1 MPNFKELG
9 PPDLVHISRYNKQSQ
24 KEEGQYHYIT
34 GLDVSSAVA
43 PLAYLTT
50 LNLNSSSSSSKHPS
64 IYTYCAYN
72 AFSRCDVRIRTEFPS
87 TSPNS
92 FQLQQIPSDR
102 SNKISTEVSEEVW
115 DELFVSAVVRSV
127 LINLDLE
134 RKVPA
139 LVEKS
144 LTKSSTH
151 SKNIIYKLVR
161 FIERGPALGCS
172 PLIQRATVVQNFLV
186 DALLKIVELTS
197 LFEYTVE
204 LLREIKRKDVNLLIV
219 KVLFLSDREVDAIK
233 LLYQALQKNPRD
245 TLLLSEQVKFLIKKG
260 QFEMALNPAL
270 SAVNGSPVDFEAW
283 ANLTKLHILNDDIP
297 RALVALNSAPMY
309 GVRPKDLIFI
319 EQKDSISIPF
329 PTEGKIKSV
338 WENSVTQV
346 FGPGSDNLVRFVP
359 RYEVEAC
366 DPALI
371 RVNSQELRG
380 TYKAAYDLLI
390 LIINR
395 IGWDGLLKARSQVF
409 IMDDEYKNLSA
420 LNLETMG
427 DDIKKKRLCERWLDN
442 LFQLLYEDLRVVMI
456 VESELQNERQLK
468 HSGLEWELIG
478 LASYRTHHFKNAV
491 GALRTTLIAKFDI
504 IAAYKLLELWEQ
516 DNFNNE
522 FKIWNEA
529 NKHGDF
535 DIPLD
540 QLLDTLVKAIS
551 YNIRFFNEFELPIL
565 LFLKKFLTRYDAD
578 FIKNKI
584 QVLFENDN
592 KDYKNAGV
600 IPPFDA
606 LVADIQNFSPEY
618 TR

>member
-1 MPNFKELG
+1 M
-9 PPDLVHISRYNKQSQ
+9 
-24 KEEGQYHYIT
+24 
-34 GLDVSSAVA
+34 
-43 PLAYLTT
+43 AYLTT

-87 TSPNS
+87 TSQNS
-92 FQLQQIPSDR
+92 FQLQLIPSDR
-102 SNKISTEVSEEVW
+102 SNKISTEVSEDIW
-115 DELFVSAVVRSV
+115 DELFVSSVVRSV

-151 SKNIIYKLVR
+151 SKNIISKLVR
-161 FIERGPALGCS
+161 FIEKGPALGCGL
-172 PLIQRATVVQNFLV
+172 LIQRPTIVQNYLV

-197 LFEYTVE
+197 LFQYTVD
-204 LLREIKRKDVNLLIV
+204 LLKEIKKKDLTLLIV

-245 TLLLSEQVKFLIKKG
+245 TLLLNEQVKFLIQKG
-260 QFEMALNPAL
+260 QFKMALNPAL

-309 GVRPKDLIFI
+309 GIRPKDLIYI
-319 EQKDSISIPF
+319 DQKDSITVPF

-338 WENSVTQV
+338 WENSTTQV
-346 FGPGSDNLVRFVP
+346 FGPGSDNLVKFVP

-380 TYKAAYDLLI
+380 TYRAAYDLLI
-390 LIINR
+390 LIINK
-395 IGWDGLLKARSQVF
+395 IGWDGLLNSRSQVF
-409 IMDDEYKNLSA
+409 IMDEEYKNLSA

-427 DDIKKKRLCERWLDN
+427 DDIKRKRLCERWLDN

-522 FKIWNEA
+522 FRIWNEA

-606 LVADIQNFSPEY
+606 LVADIQNFSPR
-618 TR
+618 T